1 MGEAVVHQAGRTEV
15 VVDPLVCLL
24 DLRNQLR
31 DSLVTQ
37 AKPLARGRQAYA
49 RSASLVL
56 ASDRITSKSNTAVAS
71 CGQEPL
77 GTAPA
82 SLALKKVI
90 SRLWR
95 VLNMGKGRVWCT
107 YQGSVLARLSLA

>member
-1 MGEAVVHQAGRTEV
+1 MVHQAGRTEV
-15 VVDPLVCLL
+15 VVDPLLCLL
-24 DLRNQLR
+24 DLHNQLR

-37 AKPLARGRQAYA
+37 AKPLAHGRQACA
-49 RSASLVL
+49 RSAS
-56 ASDRITSKSNTAVAS
+56 
-71 CGQEPL
+71 L

-82 SLALKKVI
+82 SLALKKVV

-107 YQGSVLARLSLA
+107 YQVSVLARLPLA